1 MRLQDFPEDDG
12 KRVWLA
18 QDELDLLI
26 SKAPADHPEHAVALM
41 LAGYAGLRRGEL
53 IQITPNQFN
62 QAPRGWLR
70 VPAEFTKADRY
81 RETPIPTDLAA
92 MVQGMGGE
100 PDEPVVDVAGN
111 TVRRWVKKAAGKC
124 LDETNDPGWQHL
136 SPHDLRRTWG
146 GHLLWDRGVLPAV
159 VMNWGG
165 WEDWKTF
172 RDHYLGEM
180 SPAAADRERAKVYG
194 ESEPPEPI
202 FEPTVELTPTSEYA
216 RG

>member
-12 KRVWLA
+12 KRVWLS
-18 QDELDLLI
+18 QPELNLLI
-26 SKAPADHPEHAVALM
+26 SKAGPVEHEVAFM
-41 LAGYAGLRRGEL
+41 LAGYAGLRRGEA
-53 IQITPNQFN
+53 IKIRPVEFI

-81 RETPIPTDLAA
+81 RETPIPTDLEA
-92 MVQGMGGE
+92 MVRGMGLS
-100 PDEPVVDVAGN
+100 PDEPVVDVTGN

-124 LDETNDPGWQHL
+124 LDETGDPEWQHL

-146 GHLLWDRGVLPAV
+146 GHLLWDKGVLPAV

-194 ESEPPEPI
+194 GAEPGEVV
-202 FEPTVELTPTSEYA
+202 FKPTVQDWTPTQEHA
-216 RG
+216 HG